1 LQRPFL
7 VTTRLRYLLVAAMA
21 ALLAVGLIACGGG
34 DGGNNE
40 DPQKVLDETFQSGK
54 DYSTGV
60 ADLSFKLTT
69 EGGQS
74 GGLDATVKGPFQTE
88 TGAFPQFALSADV
101 NVEGSGQSV
110 GFQGGLTSTGDAA
123 YLNFQ
128 GTEYQVDAPTF
139 DDLKQLFASAQ
150 SQSSG
155 AEGSGLDPASFLTDL
170 TNEGTEEVDGT
181 ETIHIS
187 GKADV
192 NKLADALKSAP
203 AAAGAPGAAQLDQL
217 RSSVKSADF
226 DVYTGADDK
235 RLRKIDGNI
244 DFEPP
249 ASQTGGSAQKITIQF
264 SLGLTDLGQ
273 TQTISAPANAQPL
286 SALLQKYGINA
297 NALGS
302 ALGAAAATGGGSSAG
317 ATGAT
322 GTAPAVPSNGQTSKY
337 LQCLSQAK
345 GQAATQACSSLLQ

>member
-1 LQRPFL
+1 
-7 VTTRLRYLLVAAMA
+7 LRYLLVAAMA
-21 ALLAVGLIACGGG
+21 TLMALGLIACGGG
-34 DGGNNE
+34 GGDNE

-54 DYSTGV
+54 DYSKGV

-88 TGAFPQFALSADV
+88 PDAFPQFALSADV

-128 GTEYQVDAPTF
+128 GTDYQVDAPTF
-139 DDLKQLFASAQ
+139 SDLKQLFASIQ
-150 SQSSG
+150 GQSSG
-155 AEGSGLDPASFLTDL
+155 AQAGGLDPASFLTDL
-170 TNEGTEEVDGT
+170 TNEGTEDVDGT

-187 GKADV
+187 GKADPA
-192 NKLADALKSAP
+192 KLAEALKSAP

-217 RSSVKSADF
+217 KSSVKSADF
-226 DVYTGADDK
+226 DVYTDADDK

-273 TQTISAPANAQPL
+273 AQTISAPANAQPL

-302 ALGAAAATGGGSSAG
+302 ALGAAAATGSGSSTG

-322 GTAPAVPSNGQTSKY
+322 GTVPAAPSNGETSKY